1 MIKPFNQ
8 EPASWLETGA
18 GRIAYRRVKGRGPTL
33 LWLGGFLSD
42 MTGSKVARLSHAAR
56 LHGWDFLAFDYFG
69 HGETGGDW
77 GAARVG
83 TWVGNVLAVADAL
96 TEGPIAAI
104 GSSMGGHMLCELIR
118 ARPGKVRAAGF
129 IAPAPDF
136 VTALMLRRLSPEE
149 RRQLDVSGMHMLRG
163 YDRPIGLSQAF
174 FDEAATHRM
183 LDTPIPFDGM
193 ARILQGMKDDT
204 VPWQHALRLVE
215 ALGAADVRLDLIKD
229 GDHRLSRPRDLD
241 LLEDLAAE
249 LRNYRANVISINLT
263 D

>member
-8 EPASWLETGA
+8 EPVSWLETA
-18 GRIAYRRVKGRGPTL
+18 SGRIAYRRVNGIGPTL

-42 MTGSKVARLSHAAR
+42 MTGSKVARLSYTAR

-77 GAARVG
+77 NTARVG
-83 TWVGNVLAVADAL
+83 TWVANVLAVADEL

-104 GSSMGGHMLCELIR
+104 GSSMGGHMLCELIK

-136 VTALMLRRLSPEE
+136 VTALMRPGLSPEE
-149 RRQLDVSGMHMLRG
+149 KRQLDVSGMHMLHG
-163 YDRPIGLSQAF
+163 YDRPVGLSRAF
-174 FDEAATHRM
+174 FDEAEAHKV
-183 LDTPIPFDGM
+183 LEAPIPFDGPV
-193 ARILQGMKDDT
+193 RILHGMKDDV
-204 VPWQHALRLVE
+204 VPWRH
-215 ALGAADVRLDLIKD
+215 GVRLLETLTSKDGRINLIKN
-229 GDHRLSRPRDLD
+229 GDHRLSRPQDLD
-241 LLEDLAAE
+241 LLEDMAAE
-249 LRNYRANVISINLT
+249 LRGYRPDLA